1 MSRPRFIALL
11 LALLTLL
18 AYLPVTRDQFLN
30 YDDQDYV
37 TENTNVLNG
46 LTWSG
51 VEWAFTT
58 GHASNWHPLTWL
70 SLMLD
75 AELFGPNAGAFHF
88 VNALFHAANAALLFV
103 LLLRMTGALWPSA
116 FVAALFAWHPLHVES
131 VAWVSERKDVLSTF
145 FALLALLCYER
156 FVGESKAKSPK
167 SKIFYA
173 LALFTFALALMAK
186 PMFVTLPFVMLLLD
200 FWPLNRIGNLS
211 GTQNYLGL
219 TAEKIPFFALTA
231 ASCVVTFL
239 AQSQQGRDAV
249 APLQL
254 IPLDYRLYNT
264 LISYAR
270 YLLKLF
276 YPTKLAVFYP
286 LLQHF
291 AWMLVR
297 AYFSGI
303 ALAAISWLAWRMRRQ
318 FPYVLVGWL
327 WFLGTL
333 VPVIGL
339 VQVGGAA
346 LADRYTYFPAVG
358 IFIVCTFAARD
369 LAHRLA
375 FPKIILPA
383 AAALI
388 LGACLVLTENQLR
401 YWLDSEMLFTH
412 ALAVTKD
419 NDVAHVN
426 LGVALEDKGELNQAL
441 VQYREAEKL
450 APDLSEIHND
460 LGNLL
465 DKLGKPKAALIE
477 YRKAAI
483 LNPGSPA
490 LHNGEGDILAEL
502 GRFKEAMS
510 QFQEA
515 ARLDPAYPWA
525 PFQMGKTLLEEGRDA
540 EAIVQF
546 KKAVQLAPDNYQILA
561 YVARVLAASENPA
574 IRDGKAALTLA
585 AKANAL
591 TGGSQPV
598 VLDALGIACAATGD
612 FTNAVEVTQ
621 HALDLCNA
629 AKMTGLEPLEKRL
642 ELYKNHQPW
651 RESFLAT
658 NAPAKN

>member
-18 AYLPVTRDQFLN
+18 AYLPVTRDQFLD
-30 YDDQDYV
+30 YDDQNYV

-156 FVGESKAKSPK
+156 FVGESKVQSPK

-173 LALFTFALALMAK
+173 LALTAFALALMAK

-200 FWPLNRIGNLS
+200 FWPLQRFNASTLPRL
-211 GTQNYLGL
+211 L
-219 TAEKIPFFALTA
+219 AEKIPFFALTA

-239 AQSQQGRDAV
+239 AQSQTGGDAV
-249 APLQL
+249 ASLQF
-254 IPLDYRLYNT
+254 IPLDYRLCNT

-276 YPTKLAVFYP
+276 CPTKLAVFYP
-286 LLQHF
+286 LLQHIT
-291 AWMLVR
+291 WMLVM
-297 AYFSGI
+297 AYVSAI
-303 ALAAISWLAWRMRRQ
+303 ALAAISWLAWQVRRQ
-318 FPYVLVGWL
+318 FPYVPVGWL

-358 IFIVCTFAARD
+358 IFIIVAFGIRD
-369 LAHRLA
+369 LAERFQ
-375 FPKIILPA
+375 FPKIILPT

-388 LGACLVLTENQLR
+388 LVACLVLTENQLR
-401 YWLDSEMLFTH
+401 YWRDSETLFTH

-426 LGVALEDKGELNQAL
+426 LGVALEEKGELNQAL
-441 VQYREAEKL
+441 VQYRDAEEL
-450 APDLSEIHND
+450 APELSEVHNN

-465 DKLGKPKAALIE
+465 DKLEQPKAALIE
-477 YRKAAI
+477 YREAVI
-483 LNPGSPA
+483 LNPRSPA
-490 LHNGEGDILAEL
+490 LHSGEGDILAEL
-502 GRFKEAMS
+502 GRYKEAMS
-510 QFQEA
+510 QFKEA
-515 ARLDPAYPWA
+515 ARLDPTYSWAY
-525 PFQMGKTLLEEGRDA
+525 FQMGKVLLEQGRDA
-540 EAIVQF
+540 EAVDQF
-546 KKAVQLAPDNYQILA
+546 REALRFDPDNYQILA

-585 AKANAL
+585 TKANAL

-612 FTNAVEVTQ
+612 FTNAVEDTQ

-629 AKMTGLEPLEKRL
+629 AKMTGLEPLQQRL
-642 ELYKNHQPW
+642 ELYKKHQPW